1 MLTKKFPLDRTT
13 LFNGRTETIALI
25 YEQTM
30 HHKGDFINDDGDIEY
45 VDEKH
50 IYEQVEYFNSITEL
64 KKRQKVLAKTTNR
77 DYSNFTAIKTDC

>member
-1 MLTKKFPLDRTT
+1 MLTKRFPLDRTT

-30 HHKGDFINDDGDIEY
+30 HHEGDFINDDGDIEY
-45 VDEKH
+45 VNEEH
-50 IYEQVEYFNSITEL
+50 IYEQVEYFNSILEL

-77 DYSNFTAIKTDC
+77 NYSNFTAVYKD

>member
-13 LFNGRTETIALI
+13 LFNGRTETIALV

-50 IYEQVEYFNSITEL
+50 IYEQVEFFNSIAEL

-77 DYSNFTAIKTDC
+77 IYSNFTAVYKE

>member
-1 MLTKKFPLDRTT
+1 MLTKKFPLNRDT
-13 LFNGRTETIALI
+13 LFNGRTETIALV

-50 IYEQVEYFNSITEL
+50 IYEQVEYFNSILEL
-64 KKRQKVLAKTTNR
+64 KKRQEVLAKTTNR
-77 DYSNFTAIKTDC
+77 DYSNFTAVYKD

>member
-50 IYEQVEYFNSITEL
+50 IYEQVEYFNSILEL
-64 KKRQKVLAKTTNR
+64 KKRQEVLAKTTNR
-77 DYSNFTAIKTDC
+77 FYSNFTAVYKD